1 LKIKHVQRLEEN
13 LFVRVIAA
21 KKKKKRKVTG
31 KITRTKRKKKG
42 KTVQKQ

>member
-21 KKKKKRKVTG
+21 KKKKRKVTG